1 MQPFRSTHG
10 LQEWSL
16 DFSEASRSSVEPSSK
31 AWPTPGQIAR
41 EVAVIL
47 IACLG
52 FGLAAELLVRTFGA
66 G

>member
-1 MQPFRSTHG
+1 MQPFRSIRG

-16 DFSEASRSSVEPSSK
+16 DSSEASRSGVEASSK

-47 IACLG
+47 IVCLG
-52 FGLAAELLVRTFGA
+52 FGLAAELLVTTFGA